1 MNNLRVSK
9 SLAHQSSYSRS
20 NVGGIFNFAFLTILA
35 IFMALPMLFTISNAF
50 KPLDELFVFPPR
62 LWVSNPTFT
71 NFSGISSILRSS
83 WVPLGR
89 YILNSLII
97 TIVGV
102 VGQVLFAS
110 MAAYVLAKEEFPGR
124 GILNSVV
131 VLSLMFNG
139 TVTVIPGYII
149 MSYLGVVNTHWA
161 LILPACASSLG
172 LFLMRQF
179 MEQMIPTTIIEAA
192 RIDGSGELRIFF
204 RIIMPICK
212 PAWLTLI
219 ILSFQSLWGN
229 TGGMHIYDEAK
240 KTLPSVLQNI
250 IAGGTIARSG
260 VSAAV
265 ALLLIIPPLLTF
277 IVSQSNILETMS
289 TSGMKD

>member
-1 MNNLRVSK
+1 MK
-9 SLAHQSSYSRS
+9 AAKALAHQSSYARS
-20 NVGGIFNFAFLTILA
+20 NFGGIFNLVFLTVLA
-35 IFMALPMLFTISNAF
+35 VLMALPMVFTVSNAF
-50 KPLDELFVFPPR
+50 KPLDELFVFPPK
-62 LWVSNPTFT
+62 LWVSNPTLN
-71 NFSGISSILRSS
+71 NFSGISSILRDS

-89 YILNSLII
+89 YILNSVFI
-97 TIVGV
+97 TIGGV
-102 VGQVLFAS
+102 IGQVLFAS
-110 MAAYVLAKEEFPGR
+110 MAAYVLAKEKFPGSEV
-124 GILNSVV
+124 LNSVV
-131 VLSLMFNG
+131 VISLMFNG

-149 MSYLGVVNTHWA
+149 MSYLGIVNTHWA

-229 TGGMHIYDEAK
+229 AGGMYIYDEAK
-240 KTLPSVLQNI
+240 KTLPSVMQNI

-265 ALLLIIPPLLTF
+265 ALLLIIPPLVTF

>member
-1 MNNLRVSK
+1 MRVMK
-9 SLAHQSSYSRS
+9 GLAHQSSYARS
-20 NVGGIFNFAFLTILA
+20 NAGGVANLLFLTLFALA
-35 IFMALPMLFTISNAF
+35 MALPMLFTVSNAF

-62 LWVSNPTFT
+62 LWVSNPTT
-71 NFSGISSILRSS
+71 HNFSGISSILRES

-89 YILNSLII
+89 SILNSVVI
-97 TIVGV
+97 TLGGV
-102 VGQVLFAS
+102 IGQVLFAS

-124 GILNSVV
+124 GLLNTVV

-139 TVTVIPGYII
+139 TVTQIPSYIVMARMGI
-149 MSYLGVVNTHWA
+149 VNTHWA

-179 MEQMIPTTIIEAA
+179 MEQMVPTTVLEAA
-192 RIDGSGELRIFF
+192 RIDGAGELRIFF
-204 RIIMPICK
+204 RIVMPTCK

-229 TGGMHIYDEAK
+229 TGGMVIYDEEL
-240 KTLPSVLQNI
+240 KTLPTVLQNI

-265 ALLLIIPPLLTF
+265 ALLLIIPPLITF
-277 IVSQSNILETMS
+277 ILSQSNILETMS